1 MLSLQLTINS
11 ATRGRFSIPFLSPA
25 AFPFPFPLT
34 ISFRFVSTDPT
45 GGALFLSMDPGG
57 IGIGAPPPPPLP
69 PSSRASLPLLSR
81 LLPLPEAATP
91 PPPPSMDRRAP
102 PDPPPLGRCALPRR
116 CRREIRLAGPP
127 RARPS
132 PLPLGSASLGCAA
145 GMSGA
150 AGRRR
155 EAVPRAGGGGR
166 FFLYIKFFYRP
177 NFLPKIFF
185 LLILMQF
192 FLF

>member
-69 PSSRASLPLLSR
+69 PSSHASLPSLSR
-81 LLPLPEAATP
+81 LLPLPEAAAP
-91 PPPPSMDRRAP
+91 PPPPSMDR
-102 PDPPPLGRCALPRR
+102 LP
-116 CRREIRLAGPP
+116 GPP
-127 RARPS
+127 RAPPPPRAARSAPWVAARS
-132 PLPLGSASLGCAA
+132 PAARSVSLGHRALA
-145 GMSGA
+145 
-150 AGRRR
+150 RRR
-155 EAVPRAGGGGR
+155 RRRRSDPPPWVVHRG
-166 FFLYIKFFYRP
+166 
-177 NFLPKIFF
+177 
-185 LLILMQF
+185 
-192 FLF
+192 